1 MTDPPYGEVSGPLRI
16 ARLLTFLPRWQ
27 PALRA
32 ETARTG
38 TWPHGTPSH
47 FTAHPATSHRESDSM
62 SNWRV
67 EGSPSQP
74 PTRRVRDE
82 VRDGVAVVLTSAV
95 ASTMVALIA
104 TLLMKLAG

>member
-47 FTAHPATSHRESDSM
+47 FT
-62 SNWRV
+62 
-67 EGSPSQP
+67 Q
-74 PTRRVRDE
+74 RVRQYVE
-82 VRDGVAVVLTSAV
+82 L
-95 ASTMVALIA
+95 ASRGFPLPTADA
-104 TLLMKLAG
+104 ASP